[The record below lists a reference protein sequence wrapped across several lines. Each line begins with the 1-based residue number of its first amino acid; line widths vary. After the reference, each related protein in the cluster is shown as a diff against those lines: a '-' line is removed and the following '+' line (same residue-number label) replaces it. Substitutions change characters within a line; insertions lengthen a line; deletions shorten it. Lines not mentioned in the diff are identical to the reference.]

1 MEKIAE
7 GVEPSP
13 PAEGME
19 EISEVLE
26 TVQNEDGQ
34 EGEQPPQ
41 YHSGRNNGK
50 GKPFDRGGGG
60 NGSFKESPF
69 TYLSPDDPVLLS
81 CLYGLSSVTSI
92 LIFTVSNRR
101 EKLNIDSSFPSRN
114 VLVRNPAGEPARS
127 LYLTNDVVKQIID
140 SNGYV
145 RIRLVTSGTKM
156 FGRQE
161 GKGADM
167 SFRVLGEGLPV
178 VLPFIPAEFILT
190 GDALSLKTLMRGY
203 YPLTTSF
210 PKQFRSIV
218 ESQCKSFVPNT

>member
-1 MEKIAE
+1 
-7 GVEPSP
+7 
-13 PAEGME
+13 
-19 EISEVLE
+19 
-26 TVQNEDGQ
+26 
-34 EGEQPPQ
+34 
-41 YHSGRNNGK
+41 
-50 GKPFDRGGGG
+50 
-60 NGSFKESPF
+60 
-69 TYLSPDDPVLLS
+69 
-81 CLYGLSSVTSI
+81 
-92 LIFTVSNRR
+92 
-101 EKLNIDSSFPSRN
+101 LNIDSSFPSRN

-218 ESQCKSFVPNT
+218 ESQSSGSHVVRFPAGNRDGVTLSHDLVVPVWKSNMSLGLMVDKKTKSALSLRLFGEDITSVGQEAAEQKLKAQGEQVDGAYSKVPVIGDEQA